1 MDSNVFLQNIQK
13 KTMNKIEDN
22 ILTGVILAAGKGVR
36 AYPATKKIPKALL
49 EVGGKPLIERN
60 VEIMRDQLNI
70 KKIIIVVGHY
80 GDQIVNYFENKSIG
94 VQFTFVKQKEQKG
107 IGHALLTIEPLIEDE
122 KFFVILADEFYM
134 DSNHYKLLDFMNK
147 ETDAVLLFREE
158 KDKNKISNNFTGKI
172 HNNRVMSLIEKP
184 ENPDS
189 RLMGVGSYLLNNKV
203 FYYIK
208 NTLPSKLRDEV
219 EITEVLANMAKHEM
233 VCARMLDGI
242 YINVNNTD
250 DLNNANYRL
259 REKNFDRYK
268 ISVVIPAYNEAKT
281 IEEVLDEFMA
291 QSSVDEV
298 LVVDNNSTDDTL
310 KLSVA
315 AGARVIT
322 ENKQGY
328 GCAIKRG
335 LDEAIGEII
344 ILTAA
349 DGSFRAE
356 DIPKFLEYLKD
367 SDMVIGTRTTR
378 QMIEQGSNM
387 GPLVRFVSLLYGKIV
402 EVLWWDQEPRFTDV
416 GCTYRAIWKSS
427 YQKIKPYLKT
437 TGSEFDT
444 EMMLALL
451 ICKKR
456 IIEIPVSYRK
466 CFGDQLKKLSRL
478 RALVK
483 TAVKLMVIIL
493 QYRFVSKK
501 S

>member
-1 MDSNVFLQNIQK
+1 MI
-13 KTMNKIEDN
+13 MNQIENND
-22 ILTGVILAAGKGVR
+22 LTGVILAAGKGVR
-36 AYPATKKIPKALL
+36 AYPATKMIPKALL
-49 EVGGKPLIERN
+49 EIGGKPLIERN

-70 KKIIIVVGHY
+70 KKIIVVVGHY
-80 GDQIVNYFENKSIG
+80 GDQIVNYFKNKSIG
-94 VQFTFVKQKEQKG
+94 VQFTFVTQKEQKG
-107 IGHALLTIEPLIEDE
+107 IGHALLTIEPLIGNE

-134 DSNHYKLLDFMNK
+134 DSNHSKLLEFVDK
-147 ETDAVLLFREE
+147 DTDAVLLFREE
-158 KDKNKISNNFTGKI
+158 KDKNKICNNFTGKI
-172 HNNRVMSLIEKP
+172 QNNRVMSLIEKP

-189 RLMGVGSYLLNNKV
+189 RFMGIGSYLLNSKV

-208 NTLPSKLRDEV
+208 NTSPSQLRGEV
-219 EITEVLANMAKHEM
+219 EITEVLSNMAKNEM
-233 VCARMLDGI
+233 VYASMLNGL

-250 DLNNANYRL
+250 DLNYANYRL
-259 REKNFDRYK
+259 REKNFDQYK
-268 ISVVIPAYNEAKT
+268 ISVVIPAYNEEET
-281 IEEVLDEFMA
+281 IEGVLDEVLTHNA
-291 QSSVDEV
+291 VDEV
-298 LVVDNNSTDDTL
+298 LVIDNNSVDDTH

-315 AGARVIT
+315 SGARVIT
-322 ENKQGY
+322 EKKQGY

-335 LDEAIGEII
+335 LEEAGGDII

-378 QMIEQGSNM
+378 QLIEQGANM
-387 GPLVRFVSLLYGKIV
+387 GPLLRLVNLAYGKIV

-466 CFGDQLKKLSRL
+466 RFGGQSKKQGRFWSL
-478 RALVK
+478 AK
-483 TAVKLMVIIL
+483 TAIHLMVLIL
-493 QYRFVSKK
+493 QNRLKYKK

>member
-1 MDSNVFLQNIQK
+1 
-13 KTMNKIEDN
+13 MNQIEN
-22 ILTGVILAAGKGVR
+22 NTLTGVILAAGKGVR

-94 VQFTFVKQKEQKG
+94 VQFTFLKQKEQKG
-107 IGHALLTIEPLIEDE
+107 IGHALLTIEPIINDE
-122 KFFVILADEFYM
+122 KIFVILADEFYM
-134 DSNHYKLLDFMNK
+134 DSSHYKLLEFMNN
-147 ETDAVLLFREE
+147 ETDGVLLFREE

-172 HNNRVMSLIEKP
+172 KNNRVMSLIEKP

-189 RLMGVGSYLLNNKV
+189 KLMGVGSYLLSNKV
-203 FYYIK
+203 FYYIN
-208 NTLPSKLRDEV
+208 NTPPSKLRDEV
-219 EITEVLANMAKHEM
+219 EITEVLANMAKHER
-233 VCARMLDGI
+233 VYASMLDGF

-259 REKNFDRYK
+259 REKNFNQCK
-268 ISVVIPAYNEAKT
+268 ISVIIPSYNEEKT
-281 IEEVLDEFMA
+281 IEDVLDDFMA

-298 LVVDNNSTDDTL
+298 LVVDNNSTDDTF

-328 GCAIKRG
+328 GCAVKRG
-335 LDEAIGEII
+335 LDEALGDII
-344 ILTAA
+344 IITAA

-402 EVLWWDQEPRFTDV
+402 EVLWWGQEPRFTDV

-466 CFGDQLKKLSRL
+466 IFGAQSKKPGRL
-478 RALVK
+478 WSLVK
-483 TAVKLMVIIL
+483 SAIKLMVIIL
-493 QYRFVSKK
+493 QHRFVSKK